1 MKAITY
7 TIKQDTKT
15 LSDAIN
21 LMLGDIILEH
31 FISNDII
38 FELKVVL
45 NELITN
51 ALCHG
56 NKCELEKLIHV
67 TLKLVSNK
75 YLYVCVKDEGSGFK
89 PQLCNQS
96 FDAYLEEVNTSL
108 CEHGRGL
115 VIVNSLCDKVKFNK
129 CGNKV
134 SVLKNLDSIWLW

>member
-7 TIKQDTKT
+7 TINKDIKA
-15 LSDAIN
+15 LAEIVDLVLKDI
-21 LMLGDIILEH
+21 MLVH
-31 FISNDII
+31 FICDDIL

-56 NKCELEKLIHV
+56 NKCELEKVVYV
-67 TLKLVSNK
+67 TFKLVNYN
-75 YLYVCVKDEGSGFK
+75 YLYISVRDEGLGFK
-89 PQLCNQS
+89 LKVNTKS
-96 FDAYLEEVNTSL
+96 IEDYLEIVNKTL

-115 VIVNSLCDKVKFNK
+115 VIVYNLCDKVKFNK

-134 SVLKNLDSIWLW
+134 SILKKLEPV

>member
-7 TIKQDTKT
+7 TINQGLKALAETIDMM
-15 LSDAIN
+15 LSDI
-21 LMLGDIILEH
+21 MSHHPIKDEIL
-31 FISNDII
+31 

-56 NKCELEKLIHV
+56 NKCELDKVIYVSYKLIY
-67 TLKLVSNK
+67 NN
-75 YLYVCVKDEGSGFK
+75 YLYVSVRDEGLGFK
-89 PQLCNQS
+89 LNVNTKLI
-96 FDAYLEEVNTSL
+96 DDYLEQINNSL

-115 VIVNSLCDKVKFNK
+115 VIVYSLCDRIKFHR

-134 SVLKNLDSIWLW
+134 SILKNIDSI

>member
-7 TIKQDTKT
+7 TIKQDVKT
-15 LSDAIN
+15 LSVTIN
-21 LMLGDIILEH
+21 LILSDIILEY
-31 FISNDII
+31 FISNEII

-56 NKCELEKLIHV
+56 NKCELEKLVYV

-75 YLYVCVKDEGSGFK
+75 YLYISVKDEGFGFNSK
-89 PQLCNQS
+89 MSSQS
-96 FDAYLEEVNTSL
+96 LDDYLEEVNTSL

-115 VIVNSLCDKVKFNK
+115 VIVNSLCDKVKFNRS
-129 CGNKV
+129 GNKV
-134 SVLKNLDSIWLW
+134 SILKKLETI

>member
-1 MKAITY
+1 VKAITY
-7 TIKQDTKT
+7 TIKQDIKT
-15 LSDAIN
+15 LSDTIN
-21 LMLGDIILEH
+21 SILCDIALEH
-31 FISNDII
+31 FISNEII

-56 NKCELEKLIHV
+56 NKCELEKLIYV

-75 YLYVCVKDEGSGFK
+75 YLYISVKDEGFGFK
-89 PQLCNQS
+89 PKINNQS
-96 FDAYLEEVNTSL
+96 IDVYLEEVNTSL

-115 VIVNSLCDKVKFNK
+115 VIVNSLCDKVKFNR

-134 SVLKNLDSIWLW
+134 SILKNLEHI